1 MPRRGTS
8 LGAEPAEARA
18 PPAAERASMQVE
30 ARLGPAEAR
39 AQPAA
44 ECMLARVEAQAEA
57 AAERAPVQVEA
68 RLGPP
73 VEGR

>member
-8 LGAEPAEARA
+8 LGVEPAEAR
-18 PPAAERASMQVE
+18 V
-30 ARLGPAEAR
+30 
-39 AQPAA
+39 QPAA
-44 ECMLARVEAQAEA
+44 ECMLARVEAQVEA

>member
-8 LGAEPAEARA
+8 LGAE
-18 PPAAERASMQVE
+18 
-30 ARLGPAEAR
+30 PAEAR

-44 ECMLARVEAQAEA
+44 ECMLARVEAQVEA